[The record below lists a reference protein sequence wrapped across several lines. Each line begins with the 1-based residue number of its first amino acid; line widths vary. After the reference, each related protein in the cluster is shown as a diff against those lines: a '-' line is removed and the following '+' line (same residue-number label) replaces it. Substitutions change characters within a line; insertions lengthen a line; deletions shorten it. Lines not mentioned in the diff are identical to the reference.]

1 MAKEIRVVEL
11 FAGVGGFRVGLEDA
25 SDRFRTVWAD
35 QWEPVRKNQ
44 FAFDCYNSHFAG
56 TGSVNVNVDI
66 NEVQDQ
72 VPEHDLLVGGFP
84 CQDYSVA
91 STRARGIEGKKGVL
105 WWNIDHI
112 VGSLRPKY
120 LLLENVDRLIR
131 SPVNQRGRDF
141 AIILRCLADKG
152 YYVEWRVINAADY
165 GFQQRRKRTFIFGCR
180 GDQPFAQ
187 ERLHEDPEKVLMETG
202 FFATKFPMKKKVP
215 EDSVRSYSVSAEKY
229 EKLTDISNKF
239 REHFYNAGVMQG
251 YEAYTRD
258 YVPVYEECRLP
269 LGDLLDSGVP
279 EKYFIAEDDL
289 PAWKYMKGAKKL
301 DRKHSDGTSYKY
313 SEGAIPYPDILSRA
327 ARTMLTSEGLK
338 NRSSHVVLDKETER
352 YRKITPE
359 EAEKINGFPVGW
371 TDTGMNDRQRYFCMG
386 NALVVPLITRM
397 GERILEIEDG
407 KKGRRKGAS

>member
-35 QWEPVRKNQ
+35 QWEPGRKNQ
-44 FAFDCYNSHFAG
+44 FAFDCYNRHFAG

-112 VGSLRPKY
+112 VGALRPKY
-120 LLLENVDRLIR
+120 LLLENVDRLLR

-141 AIILRCLADKG
+141 AIILRCLADKD

-165 GFQQRRKRTFIFGCR
+165 GFQQRRRRAFIFGCR
-180 GDQPFAQ
+180 KDHAFAQ
-187 ERLHEDPEKVLMETG
+187 DRLNEGPEKILTKTG
-202 FFATKFPMKKKVP
+202 FFATKFPMEKEVP
-215 EDSVRSYSVSAEKY
+215 ENSMEVYSVSCEKY
-229 EKLTDISNKF
+229 GDLTDISDNF
-239 REHFYNAGVMQG
+239 SGHFYHAGVMRG
-251 YEAYTRD
+251 HDVYTRD
-258 YVPVYEECRLP
+258 YVPMYEECRLP
-269 LGDLLDSGVP
+269 LGKLLDSDVP
-279 EKYFIAEDDL
+279 DKYYIAEDDL
-289 PAWKYMKGAKKL
+289 QKWEYMKGAKKI
-301 DRKHSDGTSYKY
+301 DRKHSDGTHYLY
-313 SEGAIPYPDILSRA
+313 AEGAIPYPDILGRA
-327 ARTMLTSEGLK
+327 ARTMLTSEGTK
-338 NRSSHVVLDKETER
+338 NRSSHVVLDEKTQR
-352 YRKITPE
+352 YRMITPE
-359 EAEKINGFPVGW
+359 EAEKINGFPAGW
-371 TDTGMNDRQRYFCMG
+371 TDTGMTDRQRYFCMG

-397 GERILEIEDG
+397 GERILEIDG
-407 KKGRRKGAS
+407 RKKRRKSSS